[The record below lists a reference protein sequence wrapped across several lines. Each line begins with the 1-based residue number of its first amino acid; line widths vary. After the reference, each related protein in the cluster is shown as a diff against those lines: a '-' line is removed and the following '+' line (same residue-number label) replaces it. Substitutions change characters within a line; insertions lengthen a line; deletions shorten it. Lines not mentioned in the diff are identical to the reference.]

1 MTSPYRDIP
10 VTGDLE
16 HQMHH
21 YTDKEE
27 YDRLL
32 PAAIEIRDPLPTSFP
47 KNTDTKYL
55 DGLRGL
61 FAVFVYVHHF
71 IAAFTI
77 DTELGFGWE
86 GNYYITTLPFIRL
99 PWSSGGPVGVAV
111 FFILSGY
118 VLSVGTLRKLKSTKT
133 RDARRGIVSALIRR
147 PLRLYIPCMLVS
159 LTVALLLQ
167 VPGFL
172 LDENFSVPQ
181 PTLGAQL
188 YDWWW
193 STIDYLSLMRDHVPG
208 GYFYNG
214 PVWTLPIE
222 LKGSIL
228 VYSVLTVLS
237 LGVSGVDYRVPH
249 MMALFIFGCAAI
261 MLQMRWKW
269 TMVLSLFGLVL
280 AILDVWPLE
289 SRFSEK
295 SMSQTTLLDRT
306 PLLPQVSRLLQKLL
320 KATSIGAQ
328 KPLRRGTLL
337 VARVIPRPWLERL
350 ASSSQDEKMMVPDR
364 RESNTLAIV
373 VFFIGWYIISIP
385 SIPDHR
391 EVALGT
397 PGYRW
402 LTRMTPPNYLDFEYF
417 RYWQAW
423 GSFMII
429 WSIMRLPWL
438 QRLFMLKPLQFC
450 GRISFMLYLT
460 HMPYFRTLPGRLV
473 GLFGGHVNEAL
484 KGTFWDG
491 TLAFPDAGPKG
502 LSSRFLLCLTITLPI
517 NMIIAKYAIR
527 VIDQP
532 GVKLGRWITETIGL
546 DQRKPKKQEVIVL
559 PK

>member
-1 MTSPYRDIP
+1 MTGPYRDIP

-16 HQMHH
+16 HQMHQ

-32 PAAIEIRDPLPTSFP
+32 PAGTPAIEIHDPLPTTP
-47 KNTDTKYL
+47 PRNADTKYL

-61 FAVFVYVHHF
+61 FSVFVYVHHF
-71 IAAFTI
+71 IAAFTL

-86 GNYYITTLPFIRL
+86 GNYYITTLPFLRL

-118 VLSVGTLRKLKSTKT
+118 VLSVGTLRKLKATKA
-133 RDARRGIVSALIRR
+133 RDARRGILSALIRR
-147 PLRLYIPCMLVS
+147 PLRLYLPCMLVS

-167 VPGFL
+167 TPGFL
-172 LDENFSVPQ
+172 LKENFSVPQ

-193 STIDYLSLMRDHVPG
+193 STVDYLSLSRDHVPG

-214 PVWTLPIE
+214 P
-222 LKGSIL
+222 
-228 VYSVLTVLS
+228 
-237 LGVSGVDYRVPH
+237 
-249 MMALFIFGCAAI
+249 
-261 MLQMRWKW
+261 MRWKW
-269 TMVLSLFGLVL
+269 TMAESLFGLVL

-295 SMSQTTLLDRT
+295 STNPTVLLERT
-306 PLLPQVSRLLQKLL
+306 PLLPQFSRLLQKLL

-350 ASSSQDEKMMVPDR
+350 TSSSQDEKSMIADR
-364 RESNTLAIV
+364 RESNTLANV
-373 VFFIGWYIISIP
+373 VFFIGWYLISIP
-385 SIPDHR
+385 SIPNHR

-417 RYWQAW
+417 RYWHAW
-423 GSFMII
+423 GAFMVI

-438 QRLFMLKPLQFC
+438 QRLFMVKPLQFC
-450 GRISFMLYLT
+450 GGISFMLYLT

-473 GLFGGHVNEAL
+473 GLFGGHVNDAL

-491 TLAFPDAGPKG
+491 TLAFPDIGPKG

-546 DQRKPKKQEVIVL
+546 DQRKPKRHGVMPR